1 VVGVVITQAK
11 LQWVVVVVALV
22 LMEVK
27 LYMVVV
33 QVVCMVEV
41 PQCQVQAAVAP
52 FVLYGVQIVHSHQ
65 LTLAIYKK
73 GKQNARK
80 SLY

>member
-1 VVGVVITQAK
+1 
-11 LQWVVVVVALV
+11 
-22 LMEVK
+22 
-27 LYMVVV
+27 VV